1 LQEAVKNADGSR
13 EAAEECSPWRK
24 PGWAPANVASPGG
37 AEDNAAYIG
46 EHLVAFHFLGLTTP
60 SVDQTRIPRRFVR
73 ISRRD
78 CSRDEWTALIINR
91 EPDHVHMLVPL
102 RPAHSAAEIARVGKA
117 KFITLDARETFDA
130 IWMADRVWRV
140 QR

>member
-1 LQEAVKNADGSR
+1 
-13 EAAEECSPWRK
+13 
-24 PGWAPANVASPGG
+24 
-37 AEDNAAYIG
+37 
-46 EHLVAFHFLGLTTP
+46 
-60 SVDQTRIPRRFVR
+60 
-73 ISRRD
+73 
-78 CSRDEWTALIINR
+78 
-91 EPDHVHMLVPL
+91 MLVPL